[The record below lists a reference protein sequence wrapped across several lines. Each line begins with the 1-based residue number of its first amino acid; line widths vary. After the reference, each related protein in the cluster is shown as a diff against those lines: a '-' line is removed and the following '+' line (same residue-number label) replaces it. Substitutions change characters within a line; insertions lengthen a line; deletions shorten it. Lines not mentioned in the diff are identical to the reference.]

1 MISNGTTSA
10 FDQLFVRQAEPT
22 IEERMVGLK
31 HAFRAG
37 NFDRAVH
44 PAMFFY
50 AELGLAEA
58 AGHSALLRLPFH
70 LEAALASTA
79 LASVTTTLLAEI
91 RHFVIHTRPFSLKRF
106 AGFLLSLPELFR
118 RGFANLVADLGVA
131 ALGVGTWHL
140 IENVAAT
147 YVGSWVSVVES
158 LRRSGLSVSRAVYAL
173 VCLDGS
179 IRERAHAS
187 LIELA
192 GALSSGVSAGLDV
205 ILNMLFSAPLL
216 AALTGF
222 QRWLNA
228 IITGTLFAGLVAA
241 LQLTDATGAIRERRW
256 ALAIAEANRALV
268 AAEKSA
274 HVAND
279 AIERS
284 RCFYLALGV
293 SYTVDRPY
301 IPQAPSGAV

>member
-1 MISNGTTSA
+1 
-10 FDQLFVRQAEPT
+10 
-22 IEERMVGLK
+22 
-31 HAFRAG
+31 
-37 NFDRAVH
+37 
-44 PAMFFY
+44 
-50 AELGLAEA
+50 
-58 AGHSALLRLPFH
+58 
-70 LEAALASTA
+70 
-79 LASVTTTLLAEI
+79 
-91 RHFVIHTRPFSLKRF
+91 
-106 AGFLLSLPELFR
+106 
-118 RGFANLVADLGVA
+118 
-131 ALGVGTWHL
+131 L

-147 YVGSWVSVVES
+147 YLASWVSVIKS

-173 VCLDGS
+173 LCLEGS
-179 IRERAHAS
+179 IRGRTHAS

-192 GALSSGVSAGLDV
+192 GALSLGVSAGLDV

-216 AALTGF
+216 AALAGF

-241 LQLTDATGAIRERRW
+241 LQLTDVTGAIWERRC

-284 RCFYLALGV
+284 RYFYQALGV
-293 SYTVDRPY
+293 SYAGSTASTHPRRH
-301 IPQAPSGAV
+301 PSGLKMEIVLTAALTD